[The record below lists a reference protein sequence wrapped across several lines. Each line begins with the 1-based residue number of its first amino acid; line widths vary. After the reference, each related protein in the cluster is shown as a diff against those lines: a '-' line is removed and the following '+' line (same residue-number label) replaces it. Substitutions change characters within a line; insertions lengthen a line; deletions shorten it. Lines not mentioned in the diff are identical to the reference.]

1 MILKRIL
8 VIAIFVVVFLG
19 CETDSLP
26 CEEGYIE
33 LPGQNGPVCVPEGEV
48 KAVNMSTPLS
58 SNKL

>member
-8 VIAIFVVVFLG
+8 VIAIFGVVFLG

-48 KAVNMSTPLS
+48 RAVNMSTPLS